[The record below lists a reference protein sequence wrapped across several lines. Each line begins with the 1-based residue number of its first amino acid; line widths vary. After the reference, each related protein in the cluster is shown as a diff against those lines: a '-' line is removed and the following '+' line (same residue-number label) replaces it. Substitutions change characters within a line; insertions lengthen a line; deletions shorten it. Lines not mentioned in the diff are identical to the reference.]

1 MKINKLSQCHVSGR
15 LRLKLEVAGVFHL
28 EQEEME
34 LVEEVVEEEE
44 VELEEVELV
53 ETTVLEG
60 VPAILDLPT
69 SPLWEGYP
77 ILRCDM
83 PHFGNHSFFVKI
95 RLLVISGIIIG
106 NEGRWVGLS
115 GRVVM

>member
-1 MKINKLSQCHVSGR
+1 M
-15 LRLKLEVAGVFHL
+15 KLEVAGVFHL

-34 LVEEVVEEEE
+34 VVEEVVEGEEVVEVEEE
-44 VELEEVELV
+44 AELV

-77 ILRCDM
+77 ILR
-83 PHFGNHSFFVKI
+83 
-95 RLLVISGIIIG
+95 
-106 NEGRWVGLS
+106 
-115 GRVVM
+115 